1 MPTKWSKNEVRIT
14 LEEPLVVTPSLA
26 RIPAREY
33 ETRLPPNG
41 EARSAACFTL
51 SLSPPTSFSLYLSL
65 SHTHTQTHTLSLCRA
80 RRKLVQS
87 YGRDLSGTRERPHTP
102 HSPTSPNPYP
112 SLHPLTPYVVRRTPN
127 PETFFL
133 LSFFFNT
140 LSLELSDTKV
150 YEPEIRALLGSA
162 SHLCEAI
169 VLKRTR
175 IPLSRSWSRAT
186 EETSLWRPLPFL
198 PGGLAPLPPDPP
210 PSTLNPQLN
219 FKPQTLFLTLNP
231 TPCTLTPRPSTLN
244 SQP

>member
-1 MPTKWSKNEVRIT
+1 MEHGR
-14 LEEPLVVTPSLA
+14 LLA
-26 RIPAREY
+26 LLSRS
-33 ETRLPPNG
+33 LPPLL
-41 EARSAACFTL
+41 FL
-51 SLSPPTSFSLYLSL
+51 SISLYISL
-65 SHTHTQTHTLSLCRA
+65 SHTNTHSLSLCRA

-127 PETFFL
+127 SETFFL

-140 LSLELSDTKV
+140 LSLELSDPKV
-150 YEPEIRALLGSA
+150 YEPEIRALLGTA

-186 EETSLWRPLPFL
+186 DETSLWRPLPFL

-210 PSTLNPQLN
+210 PSTLNPQ
-219 FKPQTLFLTLNP
+219 
-231 TPCTLTPRPSTLN
+231 PSTLN
-244 SQP
+244 